1 MKMSEWCNLTPAVRC
16 HAVNTPF
23 MPSLLRK
30 LQPIFFLEGGGHSG
44 DHSFHWGSGHLEQE
58 LRLIY
63 KTVVVV
69 YHRSPVCIHGVVRIR
84 CVRQ

>member
-30 LQPIFFLEGGGHSG
+30 LQPIFFLEGGGGTVEITAFTGGLATWSK
-44 DHSFHWGSGHLEQE
+44 SF
-58 LRLIY
+58 
-63 KTVVVV
+63 V
-69 YHRSPVCIHGVVRIR
+69 
-84 CVRQ
+84 